1 MVSTSRS
8 VTDSPQPVKDLAFT
22 LGNLSDDILSGM
34 DWDDFFKLVI
44 NARDTISVV
53 PSSPIHSF
61 AQSNLFSTPQFFPS
75 KAPSTSLTPKIDRFR
90 SIALLG
96 DIMTYTSSL
105 NLLDSQDSFDHI
117 FGAEPYTPQK
127 GKMRY

>member
-1 MVSTSRS
+1 
-8 VTDSPQPVKDLAFT
+8 
-22 LGNLSDDILSGM
+22 M
-34 DWDDFFKLVI
+34 DWDELFKVVI

-75 KAPSTSLTPKIDRFR
+75 KAPSTSLTPKIDRVR